1 MAVRVMKFSNAG
13 YEIKK
18 IFSKNQHTERKFL
31 NFENWSNGEVSKS
44 AKSPNLSTFN
54 VNVLYQKLSES
65 F

>member
-31 NFENWSNGEVSKS
+31 NFEGWTNGK
-44 AKSPNLSTFN
+44 P
-54 VNVLYQKLSES
+54 Q
-65 F
+65 